1 MFWKQREVIS
11 QDPNQLFNFMLRAA
25 FFHTHQQSELHKPW
39 TSPPWHLPT
48 QHQPSWH
55 RKQQTPQKAA
65 WLLTV
70 FPSQAFSTAISMTL
84 KLWLSCV
91 RVRSRLIC
99 SQQNRIEIFSCFFFF
114 FFFLVFFF
122 FIVTVRSMF
131 SACWQLHVLLP
142 ICKCFLPEGA
152 LRNAFIHSCRTW
164 RCAGAPAGI
173 SDLQKF

>member
-1 MFWKQREVIS
+1 
-11 QDPNQLFNFMLRAA
+11 MLRAA

-114 FFFLVFFF
+114 FFLVFFF
-122 FIVTVRSMF
+122 YCYCQIHVQCLLTT
-131 SACWQLHVLLP
+131 ACVAAYLQV
-142 ICKCFLPEGA
+142 FL
-152 LRNAFIHSCRTW
+152 TW
-164 RCAGAPAGI
+164 RGTEECFHSQLQNLEMCRCSSRNFRSAKVLA
-173 SDLQKF
+173 DL